1 MLLRTRFPARH
12 EVPEFGV
19 FASLL
24 RMTSK
29 YGYFGVRY
37 QLVKD
42 LGGAYPTRWE
52 GYQTAEVVGEDV
64 FGSPKPHPN
73 AILKLFSKQNI
84 RFAVPFA
91 AYRAS
96 SDGFSALM
104 SDKPGAVLPHRT
116 LATTIH
122 GMHLVRALMGQAAR
136 AIVYEGNLGVCVDR
150 KCVLSVGIEPF
161 ERRAEALKKLHAAF
175 LVMRDG
181 GELGPPSLGHLACPR
196 CTEDTQASHA
206 TWGSMCWERLPSLFS
221 VARSW
226 SEV

>member
-1 MLLRTRFPARH
+1 
-12 EVPEFGV
+12 
-19 FASLL
+19 
-24 RMTSK
+24 MTTK
-29 YGYFGVRY
+29 YGYSSVRD

-42 LGGAYPTRWE
+42 LRGAYPTKWE
-52 GYQTAEVVGEDV
+52 ACQTAEVVGEDV

-73 AILKLFSKQNI
+73 SVLKLFLEQNI
-84 RFAVPFA
+84 RFALPFA
-91 AYRAS
+91 GYRAS
-96 SDGFSALM
+96 INGFSSLM
-104 SDKPGAVLPHRT
+104 SDKPGAVLSHRT

-136 AIVYEGNLGVCVDR
+136 AIVYEENLGVCVDR

-181 GELGPPSLGHLACPR
+181 GELGPPSLGHLACAL
-196 CTEDTQASHA
+196 CTEDMQASHA
-206 TWGSMCWERLPSLFS
+206 MWRSMCWERLPSMFS

-226 SEV
+226 GEV